1 MASPCLK
8 KFSNLHFFRQKLSAA
23 SRLPLGGFS
32 CRTAAYGSFGSL
44 LLAKQGGEGQ
54 LHFRFK
60 LLNNSAIPF
69 PIFPLAFPF
78 GESGE
83 PPRGDR
89 GLLKYPLLPS
99 LPLARLPLKCS
110 FGNPKRKV
118 PKTNYPQN
126 NIINPQT
133 GAAVFQ
139 PLPSLSSLCFR
150 HFRAIAAISPSVQ
163 SYGSPL

>member
-1 MASPCLK
+1 MKPCL
-8 KFSNLHFFRQKLSAA
+8 A

-54 LHFRFK
+54 PNFRFK
-60 LLNNSAIPF
+60 MLNNSVIPF
-69 PIFPLAFPF
+69 PIFPLASPCFPF

-83 PPRGDR
+83 QPRADR
-89 GLLKYPLLPS
+89 GLLKFSLLPS

-110 FGNPKRKV
+110 FGYPKRKA

-133 GAAVFQ
+133 GAAFSAAPVVIFIM
-139 PLPSLSSLCFR
+139 FR
-150 HFRAIAAISPSVQ
+150 HFHAIAAISPSVQ